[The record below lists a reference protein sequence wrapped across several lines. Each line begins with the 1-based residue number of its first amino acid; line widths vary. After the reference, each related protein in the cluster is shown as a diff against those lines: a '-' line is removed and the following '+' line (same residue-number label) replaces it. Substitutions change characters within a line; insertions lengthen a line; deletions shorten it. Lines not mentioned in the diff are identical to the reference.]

1 MWRFLLPALVTTAAL
16 VVLFAGALGDLK
28 SLTDLS
34 SRETAIMVGAEPS
47 HTPPQPV
54 PAPPAVPAAAVVTE
68 QQSRDALQRQI
79 TYLQKQAS
87 DLQNQIAQS
96 SHDLEQRWHDV
107 ESGRSELDGVRQGLE
122 AMHAETDKL
131 RQDIDALRQ
140 QRKAEDDALVRDKAH
155 EKQMATA
162 NAPRRPPT
170 PKLAQSPLTLA
181 PAPAEPSAAQQLSN
195 ARQWLATG
203 RPDEARYILAR
214 VQTQMVLQPVTPD
227 RPIAADGNPSATDVG
242 AAIRWLDMGANA
254 QAMQAISRAIN
265 HTDAAETLPSPWAGY
280 PGRPSGR

>member
-1 MWRFLLPALVTTAAL
+1 MWRFLLPALATTAAL

-34 SRETAIMVGAEPS
+34 IMVGAEPS
-47 HTPPQPV
+47 HAPPEPV
-54 PAPPAVPAAAVVTE
+54 PAPPVGPATAAVTE
-68 QQSRDALQRQI
+68 LQSRDALQRQI

-87 DLQNQIAQS
+87 DLQNQIAQR
-96 SHDLEQRWHDV
+96 SHDHEQRSRDV

-122 AMHAETDKL
+122 AMQAETDKL

-140 QRKAEDDALVRDKAH
+140 QRKAEEDALARDKAH

-162 NAPRRPPT
+162 NAPQRPPA
-170 PKLAQSPLTLA
+170 PKPAPSPLTLA

-203 RPDEARYILAR
+203 RPDEARYILAM
-214 VQTQMVLQPVTPD
+214 VQTQMVLRPVTPNHPLAEGD
-227 RPIAADGNPSATDVG
+227 NRFATDIG
-242 AAIRWLDMGANA
+242 TAIRWLDMGANG

-265 HTDAAETLPSPWAGY
+265 HADAAETLPSPWAGY
-280 PGRPSGR
+280 PGQPSGR

>member
-1 MWRFLLPALVTTAAL
+1 M
-16 VVLFAGALGDLK
+16 
-28 SLTDLS
+28 
-34 SRETAIMVGAEPS
+34 
-47 HTPPQPV
+47 
-54 PAPPAVPAAAVVTE
+54 
-68 QQSRDALQRQI
+68 QRLI

-96 SHDLEQRWHDV
+96 SHDLEQRSRDV

-242 AAIRWLDMGANA
+242 AAIRWLDMGANG
-254 QAMQAISRAIN
+254 QAMQAISRAI
-265 HTDAAETLPSPWAGY
+265 HHADAAETLPSPWAGY
-280 PGRPSGR
+280 PGQPPGR